1 MTARYISSSLPLG
14 YSKLQCWYD
23 PDGSRAALMPELF
36 HPVGKVAMMAKERNV
51 KDDQT
56 IHDAGCAGD
65 VLS

>member
-1 MTARYISSSLPLG
+1 
-14 YSKLQCWYD
+14 
-23 PDGSRAALMPELF
+23 MPELF